1 MENTPADTLCVRKES
16 GFLDR
21 NALKYIVIVTM
32 WHGDLK
38 AVFH

>member
-1 MENTPADTLCVRKES
+1 MDNTPADTLCVRKES

-32 WHGDLK
+32 VLDHVAWG
-38 AVFH
+38 F